1 MAMEY
6 AHPKTSIWKYRNFT
20 FLLSAS
26 LLLSIGNKIYELLL
40 PLIMYDLSGGS
51 PIVMTSMRTAELL
64 PNLFFGIFVG
74 VVVDR
79 VDKKKWAL
87 TMILLQ
93 AAGLTVLYFM
103 FGAEIETHVLFYLLG
118 FILMTLNYGFFNVQ
132 VSLVKA
138 SVPMTFLTE
147 ANSKFSFAETFV
159 GIMGPVFLGIVLMA
173 ADKTEGL
180 LITVF
185 LYLAAYLL
193 IHNLVL
199 DEPVQLQKR
208 QSFWLDFKE
217 GWHAFRGNRALWMI
231 TLFIIMVN
239 CSGIV
244 VGNTVLIFGTAD
256 LQLPTSKLSIM
267 LSFGGMGGLLASL
280 LISRLRKKFNLGPL
294 FGFSILLNAMAYLG
308 LRFTT
313 EPILF
318 AVFLFLNGFAVT
330 VYLVCAYTF
339 RHEQTPVQLMGRIAG
354 LTGTFFRIGMPAAML
369 FSGWMVTWWGTDSVF
384 ASAAVFNLVVF
395 LLYRQTKLW
404 AEK

>member
-93 AAGLTVLYFM
+93 AAFLAILYFM
-103 FGAEIETHVLFYLLG
+103 FGAEFETHALFYLLG

-138 SVPMTFLTE
+138 SVPLPFLTD
-147 ANSKFSFAETFV
+147 ANSKFSFVETFV

-180 LITVF
+180 LITIF

-199 DEPVQLQKR
+199 EAPIHIQKR

-217 GWHAFRGNRALWMI
+217 GWDAFKGNRALWMI
-231 TLFIIMVN
+231 TMFIILVN
-239 CSGIV
+239 SSGIV

-256 LQLPTSKLSIM
+256 LGLSTSNLSIL

-280 LISRLRKKFNLGPL
+280 MISRLRQRFTLGPL
-294 FGFSILLNAMAYLG
+294 FGFSIILNAIAYLG
-308 LRFTT
+308 FRFTT

-318 AVFLFLNGFAVT
+318 AIFLFLNGFAVT

-339 RHEQTPVQLMGRIAG
+339 RQEQTPVHLMGRIAG
-354 LTGTFFRIGMPAAML
+354 LTGTFFRIGMPAAMF
-369 FSGWMVTWWGTDSVF
+369 FSGWMISWWGTDSVF
-384 ASAAVFNLVVF
+384 ASAAVFNLVTFV
-395 LLYRQTKLW
+395 LYRRSRLW
-404 AEK
+404 QER